1 MKKTITRTLAL
12 LAAVTML
19 IAFAGCLRFT
29 NSLDLST
36 PLTTA
41 DSGHILQP
49 TGQSD
54 TPSSIPADTTTDIPA
69 TQDNESTTLPGTEA
83 TTGAPAEN
91 TTNGGAA
98 PEGTTK
104 AQSVQDYVK
113 SLGTTDYDVLRS
125 NNCKITATLDN
136 DEGSNPMELA
146 IAPDKLYIE
155 TELEGIKI
163 GMYVEGKKTFIYLPD
178 QKSYLK
184 LSSTVAKLIGMNP
197 EDFTA
202 MADDLGFDSLPPLSE
217 ATDMQDA
224 KVDGVQC
231 KRFTVKSDDEIIRV
245 SLNGKKLVAIDYL
258 EADGSVGST
267 MHFTS
272 VTAGFPAMPPTGYQE
287 IGYMDFAKII
297 MAGMDT

>member
-19 IAFAGCLRFT
+19 TAFAGCLRFT

-83 TTGAPAEN
+83 TTGAPEEN

-125 NNCKITATLDN
+125 NNCKITAMLDN

-231 KRFTVKSDDEIIRV
+231 KRFTVKNGDETIRV

-258 EADGSVGST
+258 EANGSVGST

-272 VTAGFPAMPPTGYQE
+272 VTAGFPAMPPAGYQE